1 MLDAI
6 KRLLGMET
14 IPHEAEIIYLEAK
27 DEEDAKR
34 LFRAEKG
41 RMVRHRDRIIEDIGV
56 LETEEARFMEQGRS
70 TSSPIRREVLARQ
83 VAEVR
88 EKAASF
94 LNRVDLLTSKI
105 AIFERHLD
113 LLRDRGVLT
122 GPMPDPDMLER
133 TAGDVQVAR
142 RELEGMIDLSEAT
155 EGVSRLT
162 TGGTAQDEVLDEMEG
177 KADLKKEMS
186 FDEMVEQQERRRR
199 PQEEKSRREAPLEE

>member
-14 IPHEAEIIYLEAK
+14 IPREAERIYLEAK
-27 DEEDAKR
+27 DEQDALR
-34 LFRAEKG
+34 LLRAEKG
-41 RMVRHRDRIIEDIGV
+41 RMVRHRERIVEDIDV
-56 LETEEARFMEQGRS
+56 LEAEEAKLMQEGRS
-70 TSSPIRREVLARQ
+70 TDSPIRREVLARQ

-88 EKAASF
+88 ASAASF

-105 AIFERHLD
+105 AIFDRHLD

-122 GPMPDPDMLER
+122 GPMPDPDMLEK

-155 EGVSRLT
+155 EDASRLT
-162 TGGTAQDEVLDEMEG
+162 TGGAAQDEILEEMEG
-177 KADLKKEMS
+177 KAAPREEKS
-186 FDEMVEQQERRRR
+186 FDEMVAEQERRRR
-199 PQEEKSRREAPLEE
+199 PREDARRKEAQPEE